1 MRYIAVFSS
10 LFIGWKIDDNKIT
23 VYARSRFSENV
34 ELVKKTLEAL
44 YSMTVLSKQTV
55 SVKMRDSGLAFDT
68 EWISSY
74 RAYRFSNFM
83 LTGSGP
89 SITR

>member
-1 MRYIAVFSS
+1 MRHIAVFNG
-10 LFIGWKIDDNKIT
+10 LFIGWKIDGDKVT
-23 VYARSRFSENV
+23 VYARSRFSDDIEM
-34 ELVKKTLEAL
+34 VKKTLEAL

-55 SVKMRDSGLAFDT
+55 SVKMRDSGLALDI

-74 RAYRFSNFM
+74 RAERFSNFM

-89 SITR
+89 STAR